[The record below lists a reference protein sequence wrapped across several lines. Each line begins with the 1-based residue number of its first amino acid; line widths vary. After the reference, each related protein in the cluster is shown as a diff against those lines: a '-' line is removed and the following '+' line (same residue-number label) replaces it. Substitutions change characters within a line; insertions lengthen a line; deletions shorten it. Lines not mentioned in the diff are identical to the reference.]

1 MNLLKKRIVSR
12 EDIVNYIDFLVSADM
27 LYHFDDDAADILT
40 RVSDREISLFTE
52 EEAILVDRR
61 RDEMLN
67 LDYDFAFEYALTK
80 IE

>member
-12 EDIVNYIDFLVSADM
+12 EDIVNYIDYLVSEDM
-27 LYHFDDDAADILT
+27 LYHFDDDAVDILS
-40 RVSDREISLFTE
+40 RVSDHSESLFTE
-52 EEAILVDRR
+52 QEAILVDKR

-67 LDYDFAFEYALTK
+67 LDYDFTFEYALTK

>member
-12 EDIVNYIDFLVSADM
+12 EDIVNYIDYLVSEDM
-27 LYHFDDDAADILT
+27 LYHFDDDAVDILS
-40 RVSDREISLFTE
+40 RVSDHSESLFTE
-52 EEAILVDRR
+52 QEAILVDRR

-67 LDYDFAFEYALTK
+67 LDYEFAFEYALTK